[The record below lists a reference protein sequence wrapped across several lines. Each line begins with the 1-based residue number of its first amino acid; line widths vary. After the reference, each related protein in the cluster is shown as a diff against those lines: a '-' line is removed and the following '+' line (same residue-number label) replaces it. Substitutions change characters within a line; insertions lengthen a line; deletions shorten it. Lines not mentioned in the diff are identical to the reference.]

1 METSLFSQANIFLN
15 IYKQNQKPM
24 KKIFLL
30 ISVLFLFFQSVK
42 AQTTE
47 IWVVRHAE
55 KDKSNPQEKNPDLSE
70 EGKIRARDLAAYLK
84 KENLDV
90 AFSTPY
96 KRTHQTLD
104 SLVIPKVIDYTDIK
118 SLVEKVKTNY
128 LGKKIIIAGHSNTVL
143 EIIEAFGG
151 KRPRAELTD
160 DDYDFIFRLNF
171 KGDKAKVKM
180 SQYGVPH
187 HL

>member
-1 METSLFSQANIFLN
+1 
-15 IYKQNQKPM
+15 M
-24 KKIFLL
+24 KKFFFL
-30 ISVLFLFFQSVK
+30 ISLSFLFLINAQ

-70 EGKIRARDLAAYLK
+70 EGKTRARDLAIYLK
-84 KENLDV
+84 KEKLDV

-118 SLVEKVKTNY
+118 SLVEKVKADY

-151 KRPRAELTD
+151 KRPREELTD
-160 DDYDFIFRLNF
+160 DDYDFIFRLNV

>member
-1 METSLFSQANIFLN
+1 
-15 IYKQNQKPM
+15 M
-24 KKIFLL
+24 KKL
-30 ISVLFLFFQSVK
+30 ILFLSLTFFVSQLVL

-47 IWVVRHAE
+47 IWIVRHAE
-55 KDKSNPQEKNPDLSE
+55 KDKSNPEDKNPNLSD
-70 EGKIRARDLAAYLK
+70 EGKIRAGDLAKYLK
-84 KENLDV
+84 KVKFDA

-104 SLVIPKVIDYTDIK
+104 SLIIQKVIEYKDAK
-118 SLVEKVKTNY
+118 SLVDSVKKSY
-128 LGKKIIIAGHSNTVL
+128 LGKTIIVAGHSNTVL

-151 KRPRAELTD
+151 KKPREELTD
-160 DDYDFIFRLNF
+160 DDYDYIFHLSV

-180 SQYGVPH
+180 DQYGRPH

>member
-1 METSLFSQANIFLN
+1 
-15 IYKQNQKPM
+15 M
-24 KKIFLL
+24 KKLLLFL
-30 ISVLFLFFQSVK
+30 SVIFLFFQSVN
-42 AQTTE
+42 AQNTE

-55 KDKSNPQEKNPDLSE
+55 KDRSNPQDKDPELSDA
-70 EGKIRARDLAAYLK
+70 GRTRAKDLATYLT
-84 KENLDV
+84 KEKFDV

-104 SLVIPKVIDYTDIK
+104 SLIIPKVIEYTDIK
-118 SLVEKVKTNY
+118 LLVENVKTNY
-128 LGKKIIIAGHSNTVL
+128 VGKKIIIAGHSNTVL

-151 KRPRAELTD
+151 KRPREELTD
-160 DDYDFIFRLNF
+160 DDYDFIFRLTV

-180 SQYGVPH
+180 SQFGVPH

>member
-1 METSLFSQANIFLN
+1 
-15 IYKQNQKPM
+15 M
-24 KKIFLL
+24 KKLLFFLAA
-30 ISVLFLFFQSVK
+30 IFLFFQIGK

-55 KDKSNPQEKNPDLSE
+55 KEKSDTQDKNPDLSE
-70 EGKIRARDLAAYLK
+70 EGKVRAGDLAKYLK
-84 KENLDV
+84 KENIDV

-104 SLVIPKVIDYTDIK
+104 SLVIPKVINYNDIK
-118 SLVEKVKTNY
+118 SLVDTIKTTY
-128 LGKKIIIAGHSNTVL
+128 VGKKIIIAGHSNTVL

-151 KRPRAELTD
+151 KRPREELTD
-160 DDYDFIFRLNF
+160 DDYDFIFRLSV
-171 KGDKAKVKM
+171 KGDKARVKM
-180 SQYGVPH
+180 DQYGVPH

>member
-1 METSLFSQANIFLN
+1 
-15 IYKQNQKPM
+15 M
-24 KKIFLL
+24 KKFFFL
-30 ISVLFLFFQSVK
+30 ISLSFLFLINAQ

-70 EGKIRARDLAAYLK
+70 EGKTRARDLAIYLK
-84 KENLDV
+84 KEKLDV

-96 KRTHQTLD
+96 KRTRQTLD

-118 SLVEKVKTNY
+118 SLVEKVKADY

-151 KRPRAELTD
+151 KRPREELND
-160 DDYDFIFRLNF
+160 DDYDFIFRLNV

-180 SQYGVPH
+180 TQYGVPH

>member
-1 METSLFSQANIFLN
+1 
-15 IYKQNQKPM
+15 M
-24 KKIFLL
+24 KKL
-30 ISVLFLFFQSVK
+30 ILFLSLTFFASQFVV

-47 IWVVRHAE
+47 VWIVRHAE
-55 KDKSNPQEKNPDLSE
+55 KDKSNQEDKNPNLSE
-70 EGKIRARDLAAYLK
+70 EGKIRAGDLAKYLK
-84 KENLDV
+84 KVKFDA

-104 SLVIPKVIDYTDIK
+104 SLIIQKVIEYKDAK
-118 SLVEKVKTNY
+118 SLVDSVNKSYVGKT
-128 LGKKIIIAGHSNTVL
+128 IIVTGHSNTVL

-151 KRPRAELTD
+151 KKPREELTD
-160 DDYDFIFRLNF
+160 DDYDYIFHLSV

-180 SQYGVPH
+180 DQYGRPH

>member
-1 METSLFSQANIFLN
+1 
-15 IYKQNQKPM
+15 M
-24 KKIFLL
+24 KKLLIIFCTIFLL
-30 ISVLFLFFQSVK
+30 LQTAK

-55 KDKSNPQEKNPDLSE
+55 KEKTDPQDKNPDLSD
-70 EGKIRARDLAAYLK
+70 EGRNRAGDLAKYLR
-84 KENLDV
+84 KENIDV

-104 SLVIPKVIDYTDIK
+104 SLVISKVINYTDIK
-118 SLVEKVKTNY
+118 ALVDSVKTNY
-128 LGKKIIIAGHSNTVL
+128 PGKKVIIAGHSNTVL
-143 EIIEAFGG
+143 EIIEAFGA
-151 KRPRAELTD
+151 KRPREELTD
-160 DDYDFIFRLNF
+160 DDYDFIFRLTV

-180 SQYGVPH
+180 DQYGVPH